1 MIDIKRFSK
10 PVFFFFLLVSFLD
23 VAGILLENSLLQTIC
38 KPLIVP
44 TLILWYMSKTGK
56 VNKWYVT
63 ALIFSFVG
71 DVLLLDKTNFF
82 ILGIAAFLIT
92 QVIYIFIFSRGL
104 GKTHWRKKITSII
117 PFLLFYSVLI
127 AVLAPNLNDLLIPVM
142 VYGIAISI
150 FGMVALLNYLADKSS
165 LNMTLL
171 QGAILFIVSDSM
183 IALNKFHEEQAF
195 YPVTIMLTYIMAQ
208 YLIATYMLQSESR
221 SLDKD
226 SKQALFE

>member
-1 MIDIKRFSK
+1 MIDYKRFSK
-10 PVFFFFLLVSFLD
+10 PVFIFFLLVSILD
-23 VAGILLENSLLQTIC
+23 VAGIFLENSLLQTIC

-44 TLILWYMSKTGK
+44 ALILWYFTKADK

-71 DVLLLDKTNFF
+71 DVLLLDKTNLF
-82 ILGIAAFLIT
+82 IFGIAAFLIT
-92 QVIYIFIFSRGL
+92 QVIYIFIFSKGL
-104 GKTHWRKKITSII
+104 SKTHWRKKITSII

-150 FGMVALLNYLADKSS
+150 FGTVALLNYLADKNS

-208 YLIATYMLQSESR
+208 YLIATYMIQSESR
-221 SLDKD
+221 FLDKD
-226 SKQALFE
+226 S